1 MPPAPPLAPPSDDG
15 GARHLAAGIVLP
27 DVALAS
33 TQGDTV
39 NLRTRGAGTCV
50 VYVYPWTGR
59 PGLADPPGWDDI
71 AGAHGSTPETAGFRD
86 LHGEFVALDVAV
98 FGLSTQS
105 TEHQYELVK
114 RLGVPFALLSDA
126 AFDFQRALQLPTFAA
141 GGERY
146 LTRLT
151 LVVQDG
157 QIGRVF
163 YPVHP
168 PETHARE
175 VLGWLT
181 AR

>member
-1 MPPAPPLAPPSDDG
+1 MSPAAPLPPDDG
-15 GARHLAAGIVLP
+15 AACHLVAGVVLP

-33 TQGDTV
+33 TQGSAV
-39 NLRTRGAGTCV
+39 NLRTRGGTSI

-86 LHGEFVALDVAV
+86 LHDEFAALDAAV

-105 TEHQYELVK
+105 TEHQRELVA

-126 AFDFQRALQLPTFAA
+126 AFAVQRGLRLPTFAA

-157 QIGRVF
+157 RIARVF
-163 YPVHP
+163 YPVHSS
-168 PETHARE
+168 ETHARE
-175 VLGWLT
+175 VLDWLK
-181 AR
+181 AQ

>member
-1 MPPAPPLAPPSDDG
+1 MADDG
-15 GARHLAAGIVLP
+15 AARHLAAGVVLP

-33 TQGDTV
+33 TQGGTV
-39 NLRTRGAGTCV
+39 NLRTRAGTCV

-98 FGLSTQS
+98 FGLSTQT
-105 TEHQYELVK
+105 TEHQCELVK

-126 AFDFQRALQLPTFAA
+126 AFEVQRVLRLPTFAA

-151 LVVQDG
+151 LVVRDG
-157 QIGRVF
+157 RIASVF

-175 VLGWLT
+175 VLDWLR